1 MISNA
6 GPEKALAVESILRT
20 PAARR
25 RLFEEFLGAYRHR
38 NYFFTRVINQFRLRM
53 RDAAPMAYI
62 EFIDR
67 LDSVKAKP

>member
-1 MISNA
+1 MHA

-25 RLFEEFLGAYRHR
+25 RLFEELLGAYRHR
-38 NYFFTRVINQFRLRM
+38 NFFFTRVVNQFRLRM

-62 EFIDR
+62 EFVDR
-67 LDSVKAKP
+67 